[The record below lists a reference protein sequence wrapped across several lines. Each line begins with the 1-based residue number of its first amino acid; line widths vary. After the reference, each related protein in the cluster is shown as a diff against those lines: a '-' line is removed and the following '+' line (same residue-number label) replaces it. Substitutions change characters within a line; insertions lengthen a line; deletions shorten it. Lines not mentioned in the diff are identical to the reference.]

1 MWAYIIISFF
11 WNTASAHFNIILK
24 HSSVISIISVD
35 PVCAQRR
42 GPNPIVCEMVSK
54 YGCCGKKCLQHGC
67 LAERGCMATETIATP
82 VKVRP
87 ELRESHLENIKRMF
101 EITGAPCKHVGA
113 CSLTL
118 SSSYFLLTFLLL
130 FWLISQL
137 PPPFF
142 SHSLPSLWGALCSP
156 PLISVHLP
164 PSLPAS
170 LTSPSFI
177 HPCLLVF
184 PAFIYLSI
192 SLAASPPPFFIF
204 TCIGG
209 NLLGHFLSFPPRV
222 SPVLLSCLITSQQRV
237 WCLRNWAD
245 PTWLVSAS
253 LSSSLHASPFFSPL
267 NCLSFYIYFS
277 LSSISPPFHPLPPF
291 IIFVVSLSL
300 FPLSLFLSSSI
311 LVSPPFI
318 RLSHSDI
325 WFIYAPFLFF
335 SQLCLSLSLP

>member
-1 MWAYIIISFF
+1 M
-11 WNTASAHFNIILK
+11 
-24 HSSVISIISVD
+24 D

-54 YGCCGKKCLQHGC
+54 YGCCGKECLQHGC

-82 VKVRP
+82 GKVRP

-142 SHSLPSLWGALCSP
+142 SHSLPSFWGALSP
-156 PLISVHLP
+156 PNLCPS
-164 PSLPAS
+164 PSLPACLAHKPLIHPS
-170 LTSPSFI
+170 MSPCLPRLHLSVHLSRRLSSPVFHFYLHWLKSAGSFSVFSSPSVSRSLILFNNLAAT
-177 HPCLLVF
+177 CLVF
-184 PAFIYLSI
+184 EKLSWPDLTRLCF
-192 SLAASPPPFFIF
+192 S
-204 TCIGG
+204 
-209 NLLGHFLSFPPRV
+209 
-222 SPVLLSCLITSQQRV
+222 VLLPACLTLLFPSQ
-237 WCLRNWAD
+237 
-245 PTWLVSAS
+245 
-253 LSSSLHASPFFSPL
+253 LSVLLYLFFPVINFSSLHHLRGVS
-267 NCLSFYIYFS
+267 FS
-277 LSSISPPFHPLPPF
+277 LS
-291 IIFVVSLSL
+291 
-300 FPLSLFLSSSI
+300 PLSLFLSSSI

-325 WFIYAPFLFF
+325 WFIFAPFLFF